1 MKFVSWLGKTLVW
14 FLAHALEGT
23 ITVAMSFMALYSLFV
38 FDNIAMKVAGFV
50 GSFAIG
56 YITSYLLGMVRGEH
70 RR

>member
-1 MKFVSWLGKTLVW
+1 MKFVNWLGKTLVW

>member
-23 ITVAMSFMALYSLFV
+23 ITVAMSFIALYCLFV
-38 FDNIAMKVAGFV
+38 FDNISMKVAGFV

-56 YITSYLLGMVRGEH
+56 YITSYLLGMARGEH

>member
-1 MKFVSWLGKTLVW
+1 MKFVSWLGKFLGW
-14 FLAHALEGT
+14 FFAHALQGT

-50 GSFAIG
+50 GSFAIA
-56 YITSYLLGMVRGEH
+56 YVASYLLGKTRGEH

>member
-1 MKFVSWLGKTLVW
+1 MKLVSWPGKTLFW

-23 ITVAMSFMALYSLFV
+23 ITVAMSFVALYSLFV

-50 GSFAIG
+50 GSFAIA
-56 YITSYLLGMVRGEH
+56 YIASYLLGMVRGEH